1 VVGSGI
7 SLATVPEDRDTNIA
21 DTDEA
26 LVAGLDPDHQ
36 ERDDQNHQGDV
47 TQEVTADHQGDALT
61 PQAPKGLTGLDL
73 GKGAAIVKD
82 LVLEKEAMEEV
93 QKERRADPAR
103 DQAVLRRMIVM
114 TMTKKVHVPQN
125 TKVVVQIETT

>member
-1 VVGSGI
+1 MVGSGI

-61 PQAPKGLTGLDL
+61 PQAPKGLT
-73 GKGAAIVKD
+73 D